1 MQKYK
6 VDWLSFTIDF
16 RQNGDQRWFDEKI
29 FKVLRFDLSEFEK
42 ITNGRFYYNT
52 GITCHGFFNAY
63 WNNPDKDMSP
73 KTTRTMNIQ
82 LTGQGCTE
90 VVERFNNDTIAVL
103 KAIHEHDPSIK
114 FTRIDIA
121 LDDNA
126 ETVSFEKIEN
136 KLRAGHYRS
145 SKRTYNIVS
154 QSNVNQEVKSKT
166 VYLGSPRTK
175 GTSVYL
181 RIYDKLAQSLAKG
194 VIPPEEFRESWQRY
208 EIVYAK
214 DYAQKVAEALMDGES
229 VEKTFKQTL
238 RTLLE
243 LLTPSET
250 ESNKARWKVV
260 RYWDEFLQ
268 EKEKF
273 DFSTPQR
280 EMNIAQ
286 SLEWLRKY
294 VVPMIG
300 LFEEMGKQNN
310 FDFYEVLRYA
320 RKPDKLTKKQERM
333 LMKSETIDAK
343 TWEKY
348 LKKFVGGYEI
358 HE

>member
-6 VDWLSFTIDF
+6 VDWLGFTIDF
-16 RQNGDQRWFDEKI
+16 RNHGDQRWFDEKI
-29 FKVLRFDLSEFEK
+29 FEVLRFDLSEFEQC
-42 ITNGRFYYNT
+42 NGRYFYNT
-52 GITCHGFFNAY
+52 GITCHEFFNAY
-63 WNNPDKDMSP
+63 WNDPNKEMSP

-103 KAIHEHDPSIK
+103 KAIYEHDPSIK

-126 ETVSFEKIEN
+126 ETVPFEKIEN

-154 QSNVNQEVKSKT
+154 QSNVNKEIKSKSI
-166 VYLGSPRTK
+166 YLGSRTQ
-175 GTSVYL
+175 GQNVFL
-181 RIYDKLAQSLAKG
+181 RIYDKLAQNLAKG
-194 VIPPEEFRESWQRY
+194 VIPPKEFRDSWQRY
-208 EIVYAK
+208 EIVYSK
-214 DYAQKVAEALMDGES
+214 DYAQKAVNALMDGES
-229 VEKTFKQTL
+229 VEKVFKQSL

-250 ESNKARWKVV
+250 ESNKSRWKVA
-260 RYWDEFLQ
+260 RFWDEFLQ

-280 EMNIAQ
+280 EMTIAQ

-300 LFEEMGKQNN
+300 LFEEIGHQSG
-310 FDFYEVLRYA
+310 FDFYEVLRAA
-320 RKPDKLTKKQERM
+320 RKPDKLTKKQARM
-333 LMKSETIDAK
+333 LMKSKTIDAK

-348 LKKFVGGYEI
+348 LKKFIGGYDI